1 MGQVISLAKLIPIL
15 ERLRRQGRKAVFTNG
30 WFDILHA
37 GHVRYLSRASR
48 LGDVL
53 VVGLNNDSSVRK
65 LKGRPRPIMPQ
76 KDRAEILAALASVD
90 YVVMF
95 GEDTPF
101 KLIRKVRPDILVKGG
116 DYKAD
121 KIVGADLVRS
131 YGGKT
136 VTIPGIR
143 GKSTTGVF
151 DSIVRRYGGKLLST

>member
-30 WFDILHA
+30 CFDILHA
-37 GHVRYLSRASR
+37 GHVRYLSKAGR

-53 VVGLNNDSSVRK
+53 IVGLNSDSSVRR
-65 LKGRPRPIMPQ
+65 LKGRPRPVMPQ
-76 KDRAEILAALASVD
+76 KDRAEILAALAAVS
-90 YVVMF
+90 YVVVF
-95 GEDTPF
+95 GEDTPLR
-101 KLIRKVRPDILVKGG
+101 LIQRVRPDILVKGG

-121 KIVGADLVRS
+121 EIVGADLVRS

-136 VTIPGIR
+136 VTIPLIR

-151 DSIVRRYGGKLLST
+151 RSIIRRYGGEPLST

>member
-30 WFDILHA
+30 CFDILHA

-136 VTIPGIR
+136 VTIPLIR

>member
-30 WFDILHA
+30 CFDILHA

-53 VVGLNNDSSVRK
+53 IVGLNSDSSVRK

-90 YVVMF
+90 YVVVF

-136 VTIPGIR
+136 GTIPLIR

>member
-30 WFDILHA
+30 CFDILHA

-53 VVGLNNDSSVRK
+53 IVGLNSDSSVKR
-65 LKGRPRPIMPQ
+65 LKGKQRPIMPQ

-90 YVVMF
+90 YVVVF
-95 GEDTPF
+95 GEDTPL
-101 KLIRKVRPDILVKGG
+101 KLIQKVKPDILVKGG

-131 YGGKT
+131 YGGRT
-136 VTIPGIR
+136 VTIPLIKD
-143 GKSTTGVF
+143 KSTTGVF
-151 DSIVRRYGGKLLST
+151 RSIIRRYGGKILSA